1 MLKKIIVSA
10 LAVIAVLQMTPNRLY
25 AEDDSN
31 TKTFYVSYT
40 VMAHVSFLNGDI
52 EFSQDVIPGEPMN
65 EPSHL
70 QIDGYE
76 FVGWFLNDQLWNFA
90 DPVNEHMNLIAKYR
104 LIDQSP
110 SDSVDNSSGSF
121 SLPKTGVTAMK
132 NTSVSKD
139 TGYYTTSKEAIYQSL
154 YILLLLIIATI
165 LIPDKYIE
173 EIIND

>member
-90 DPVNEHMNLIAKYR
+90 DPVREHMSLTARYKEIK
-104 LIDQSP
+104 DTP
-110 SDSVDNSSGSF
+110 SDSSEDSSSGSVV
-121 SLPKTGVTAMK
+121 LPKTGINVEQKAPASI
-132 NTSVSKD
+132 NTGEGVPAS
-139 TGYYTTSKEAIYQSL
+139 TIYPL
-154 YILLLLIIATI
+154 LWLLALLLIVVIM
-165 LIPDKYIE
+165 LPDKYLE
-173 EIIND
+173 DSNL